1 MVSWGWDYLVLL
13 VWLVFV
19 FVAVGVP
26 QPIGWIDLAGVW
38 SRPLAADVAVTMLTV
53 VPYLAYLTTTE
64 AGRTHATWGK
74 RRAGLTLRGP
84 GGSITFGQVLARN
97 AVKVLPWQLG
107 HMAAMRFAVT
117 DEPTASA
124 VVLFVGSVIVL
135 AAVVGP
141 VLLGRSGLH
150 DLMAGTRGR
159 ADVPTSERGTTGL
172 GRASRSQR

>member
-1 MVSWGWDYLVLL
+1 MSWGWDYLVVLA
-13 VWLVFV
+13 WLVLV

-26 QPIGWIDLAGVW
+26 QLIGWIDLAGVW
-38 SRPLAADVAVTMLTV
+38 SRPLTADVAVTLLTV
-53 VPYLAYLTTTE
+53 VPYLAYLVTTE
-64 AGRTHATWGK
+64 AGEAHATWGK
-74 RRAGLTLRGP
+74 QRVGLTLDEH
-84 GGSITFGQVLARN
+84 GGTLTFGRVLLRN

-124 VVLFVGSVIVL
+124 VLLFVGSVIVL

-141 VLLGRSGLH
+141 VLAGRSGLH
-150 DLMAGTRGR
+150 DLVAGTRVR
-159 ADVPTSERGTTGL
+159 AEVPTSERGTTGL